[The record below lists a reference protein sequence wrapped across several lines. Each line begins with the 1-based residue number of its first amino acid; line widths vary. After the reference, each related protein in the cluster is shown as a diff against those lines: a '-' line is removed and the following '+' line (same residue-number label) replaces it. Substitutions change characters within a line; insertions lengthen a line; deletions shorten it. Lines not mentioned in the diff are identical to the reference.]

1 MVHYA
6 YIKNI
11 NDDWSWRYVIVFAS
25 RTVADEW
32 WRAVST
38 STNTKYSDSVRR
50 VTSQFFTHD
59 INQANAA
66 YSINDAQVASR
77 FLGKVFFTLL
87 PERDDGRVLSVI
99 PSSDFADHVSGNTF
113 FIRSKVSPNEYW
125 YCPGSSTGNVTPN
138 SKIYVSRTERTRF
151 RVRLMSERKD
161 ATGTIMIG
169 SDEIAITLT
178 SAKLSVR
185 VSRSCHLI
193 ISKSPE
199 PGLKLSD
206 LVNGFGVVTPLLES
220 DPESEDLK
228 ELFKTDDGEEWELV

>member
-50 VTSQFFTHD
+50 VTPQFFTHD

-66 YSINDAQVASR
+66 YSINDTQVASR

-87 PERDDGRVLSVI
+87 PDRDGHAMSII
-99 PSSDFADHVSGNTF
+99 PPSDFADHVSGNFF
-113 FIRSKVSPNEYW
+113 FIRSKVSPHEYW
-125 YCPGSSTGNVTPN
+125 YCPGSSVGNVTPN
-138 SKIYVSRTERTRF
+138 SKIYLSRNERTRF
-151 RVRLMSERKD
+151 RVRLISERKD

-178 SAKLSVR
+178 SANLSVR
-185 VSRSCHLI
+185 VSRSSHLI
-193 ISKSPE
+193 VSKSPE
-199 PGLKLSD
+199 PGLKFSD
-206 LVNGFGVVTPLLES
+206 LVNGFAMVTPPP
-220 DPESEDLK
+220 DCDRESEDLK
-228 ELFKTDDGEEWELV
+228 ELFKTDDGEEWELI